1 MTRRIRVGVLFG
13 GRSGEHEVSLQ
24 SAASV
29 LRALDRERFE
39 PVPIGITKEGR
50 WLLPAD
56 AAKAL
61 EDGLAAMEGRFLA
74 FRPDPGSRGGLI
86 AVDDADRAV
95 APAGPSLVDVDVVFP
110 VLHGTYGEDGTVQGL
125 LELAGIP
132 YVGSGVLASALAMD
146 KAMQKD
152 VFRQKGIPVAD
163 YTLVRARELETDFDA
178 VLRRIEASFPYPMFV
193 KPANLGSSVGIT
205 KAHDR
210 DELAAGL
217 RLAAEYDRR
226 VIVEEAIDG
235 REIECSVLGNEEPI
249 ASLPGEVVPGHEYY
263 DYEAKYID
271 DSSRLIIPAELDPAT
286 TARIQ
291 ELAVQSF
298 LALDASGLARVDFF
312 VERGTGRVL
321 VNEVNTMPGFTRIS
335 MYPKLWEASGLP
347 YTDLLTKLIEL
358 AFERHRARVALRT
371 EYRPK
376 TGDR

>member
-1 MTRRIRVGVLFG
+1 MTRRIRVAVLFG

-24 SAASV
+24 SAASI

-56 AAKAL
+56 AARAL
-61 EDGLAAMEGRFLA
+61 EEGLASMEGRYLA
-74 FRPDPGSRGGLI
+74 FRPEPGARGGLI
-86 AVDDADRAV
+86 AVDGPDGGA
-95 APAGPSLVDVDVVFP
+95 AGGPGLVDVDVVFP

-152 VFRQKGIPVAD
+152 LFRQKGIPVPD
-163 YTLVRARELETDFDA
+163 YTLVRARELETDFEG
-178 VLRRIEASFPYPMFV
+178 VVRRLEEGFAYPMFV

-210 DELAAGL
+210 AELAAGL
-217 RLAAEYDRR
+217 RLAAQYDRR
-226 VIVEEAIDG
+226 LVVEEAIDG
-235 REIECSVLGNEEPI
+235 REIECSVLGNEEPV
-249 ASLPGEVVPGHEYY
+249 ASLPGEVVPGHEFY

-271 DSSRLIIPAELDPAT
+271 DSSRLIIPAELDAAT

-312 VERGTGRVL
+312 LERRTGRVL

-347 YTDLLTKLIEL
+347 YTELLTQLIEL
-358 AFERHRARVALRT
+358 AFERHRARAALRT
-371 EYRPK
+371 DYRPNS
-376 TGDR
+376 GGC